1 MQKSINGDKMKNV
14 LKTIAPY
21 ITAILAAFGVYV
33 ENSTRNA
40 VMEYKVNAVQQ
51 EQGGIKDDVKSIKE
65 LLYSIDTRL
74 SIYSTLLDER
84 TGKK

>member
-1 MQKSINGDKMKNV
+1 MKNV

-21 ITAILAAFGVYV
+21 ITAILAAIGVYV
-33 ENSTRNA
+33 ENSIRNA

-51 EQGGIKDDVKSIKE
+51 EQGGLKEDVKSIKD

-74 SIYSTLLDER
+74 SIYSTILDER
-84 TGKK
+84 TGRK

>member
-1 MQKSINGDKMKNV
+1 MKNV

-21 ITAILAAFGVYV
+21 ITAILAAVGVYV
-33 ENSTRNA
+33 ENSIRNA
-40 VMEYKVNAVQQ
+40 VMEYKVDAVQQ
-51 EQGGIKDDVKSIKE
+51 EQGGLKEDVKSIKD

-74 SIYSTLLDER
+74 SIYSTILDER